1 MRLARRLKLLD
12 PQDLRADPRSRMERI
27 FLAELLAHHEPHEP
41 GNARVS
47 RGEGL
52 YLAPIAQDR
61 DPFTHLE
68 QLLEPMRDVED
79 RHPAGLEAGD
89 DPEQALD
96 LGRRQRRGRLV
107 DEIGRAACRGRV
119 ERSVVDGYI

>member
-1 MRLARRLKLLD
+1 MRLAPRLKLLD
-12 PQDLRADPRSRMERI
+12 PQDLRADPRFRMERI

-41 GNARVS
+41 GNARVA
-47 RGEGL
+47 RGDGL

-79 RHPAGLEAGD
+79 RLPAGLEAGD

-96 LGRRQRRGRLV
+96 LGRRPRRGRLV
-107 DEIGRAACRGRV
+107 EDQHLA
-119 ERSVVDGYI
+119 